1 MLNPFYVLNRA
12 HSCYGRDFLRV
23 GLNVALGDDEAK
35 QHAPRDLENTFFGI
49 EFDVVRPEFRKDLL
63 KIGNQVIGLFGL
75 NYDVVVVGLNG
86 SPDEVS
92 ETFEHT
98 PLVRSP
104 VFFRPNGIVT

>member
-12 HSCYGRDFLRV
+12 HSCDGRDFLRV
-23 GLNVALGDDEAK
+23 GLNAVLGDDEAE
-35 QHAPRDLENTFFGI
+35 QHAPRDPENTFFGI

-75 NYDVVVVGLNG
+75 DYDVVDVGLNG

-92 ETFEHT
+92 EASEHT
-98 PLVRSP
+98 SLVCCP
-104 VFFRPNGIVT
+104 NVFQAKRH